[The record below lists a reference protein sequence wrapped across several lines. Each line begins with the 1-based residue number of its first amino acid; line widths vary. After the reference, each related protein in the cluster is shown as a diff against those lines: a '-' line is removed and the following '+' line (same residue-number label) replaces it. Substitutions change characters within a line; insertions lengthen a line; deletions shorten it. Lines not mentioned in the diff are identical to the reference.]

1 MKKLRR
7 LIAIIL
13 TLSFCVSVFPL
24 QVFAAANEKLL
35 YHKQIIQV
43 SNTGVETA
51 TNVVVRVLLTPE
63 NLPSSQIQFEELITP
78 QADRIET
85 DVYGNRYAA
94 ITFDQLSPGESV
106 SVNIKTNLCSLNWLT
121 NKSDLANLSLVT
133 TGTGSTVT
141 RSSELS
147 LYLQDEE
154 YIACSNP
161 TMISLAQSLT
171 AGAASDYEK
180 AQLIFDYVNTAMTY
194 DESDVYAGQ
203 GSLSA
208 LFNLRGVCTD
218 FSALMVALLRAA
230 KIPARIVG
238 GYLFK
243 ELSEIEDFQI
253 FSGTNLAHAW
263 VEFYQEGFGWVPA
276 DPTQSY
282 YMKGIRLPARQSF
295 ASFPTWGHVVYGYGT
310 NMQTYSVRANH
321 FGGAVLTTASS
332 DIFSIKQVLLADEI
346 KVYLNREHRVYF
358 EDADPIIAENNR
370 TYIPLR
376 PLLEAMGAYVEW
388 QEENQKIIAVYHN
401 IRIELILNSS
411 SMSVNGEMR
420 TFDAPAYL
428 DAVNGRTMIPLR
440 AVSEAFGASVEW
452 DARTRSVFVDYL
464 NLGG

>member
-1 MKKLRR
+1 MRKSKR
-7 LIAIIL
+7 LIAVLL
-13 TLSFCVSVFPL
+13 TLSFFISVFPMRAL
-24 QVFAAANEKLL
+24 AASNEKLL

-43 SNTGVETA
+43 INTGVERA
-51 TNVVVRVLLTPE
+51 TNVEVCVLLTPE
-63 NLPSSQIQFEELITP
+63 NLPNYQIQFEELIYP
-78 QADRIET
+78 QPDRIET
-85 DVYGNRYAA
+85 DVYGNRYAYVS
-94 ITFDQLSPGESV
+94 FEQLLPGESV
-106 SVNIKTNLCSLNWLT
+106 SVIVKTNLCSLNWLT
-121 NKSDLANLSLVT
+121 NKSELANLSLVT
-133 TGTGSTVT
+133 TGAGSTVV

-147 LYLQDEE
+147 LYLQDED
-154 YIACSNP
+154 YIASSNP
-161 TMISLAQSLT
+161 YMISLAQSLT
-171 AGAASDYEK
+171 ASAASDYEK

-194 DESDVYAGQ
+194 DESNVYAKQ

-218 FSALMVALLRAA
+218 FAAFMVALLRAVN
-230 KIPARIVG
+230 IPARIVG
-238 GYLFK
+238 GYLFTDP
-243 ELSEIEDFQI
+243 SETEDFQI
-253 FSGTNLAHAW
+253 FSGTNLAHVW

-276 DPTQSY
+276 DPTQIY
-282 YMKGIRLPARQSF
+282 YMNGIRLPARQAF

-310 NMQTYSVRANH
+310 NMQTYSVKANH

-358 EDADPIIAENNR
+358 KDADPIIAENNR

-452 DARTRSVFVDYL
+452 DARTRSIYIDYL
-464 NLGG
+464 TLGG